1 MADDHNTVE
10 GDKSPPHS
18 QQQSEHSE
26 KKEDTVDYGKV
37 RPFPSR
43 DHRELRKRVW
53 VKPRPMSDDEKK
65 RIIANYEADFHDF
78 EKDAEE
84 AGILEEGGSNEG
96 SWDVDEDNPHG
107 IATKRVHFLRAD
119 LEAGLSPEEKAL
131 ARRQQLEQQTGE
143 EVSDDGWFAI
153 WSHETA
159 NDGMIE
165 RLRRWAA
172 GRDSVPVAYFNA
184 FIQKTYAATYDAITE
199 EDRLR
204 AQKLSMQIDYDA
216 RLEQDQKD
224 YDTRVARSRA
234 DAMAAAEVAL
244 LTKMIQDTLEQILEE
259 SRLQDEPPSVAFA
272 KAHAEASKALTDRTR
287 AEEAVDETTNRHIPP
302 NSQMMGE
309 KDGHLR
315 TAMNSLHAHLG
326 SQPSN
331 AASLYRLVDA
341 LLTSSGGRQESRQ
354 GLFDTQERLRQNAD
368 ERAKNALRVQNLG
381 FQHFIELEQQLHH
394 ATATVAQVQKD
405 LRDRDDE
412 RKNLW
417 LVVHSMENSM
427 MKQAVV
433 SINKYR
439 RLVAQRVRNNLSEQ
453 SHRLL
458 TEANKLER
466 SIYSFEQLSEVLQNT
481 TLPPPA
487 DIATRITD
495 ELTRIASLFESAPDS
510 IRSLASGLLDQ
521 EIEEESKSSERSA
534 EADTQAKLQVL
545 EDEVKQLSDDKRR
558 LEAQMLSIKDTTDIS
573 ALLDAQDADR
583 RRADEC
589 QREAQELHSQLRES
603 RLQGIATAREVQTRI
618 SAMQRSLNRAH
629 APSKVLERQAE
640 QAREE
645 CRTAELRAEIAE
657 AKVKD
662 LMATLQEVS
671 GDCMK
676 ILPQSETETTS
687 PTATATAAEVSDDKC
702 TRENH
707 RGQIERLTSEL
718 EKLKTKKE
726 GAASKASFAARRE
739 LENELRIKTLD
750 VERAKAELI
759 EVRESM
765 AVQVLAGVDERT
777 SGIWKELVA
786 SRIAANMS
794 NDEVGE
800 EVRSALERSL
810 DAHKVFNTKLLD
822 SNCELRR
829 LLSEH
834 NQAYARLQLARSGE
848 ALSGE
853 DFRGKLVELQQEV
866 AAILGRGEDD
876 VEAPATTTWG
886 QGQRQSVMRIQQVF
900 AGRPSAEEAAAGLM
914 SRPQIEAYWKY
925 LSFQRQ
931 RAQAVSALR
940 HADWHGAQARLD
952 KLDKWFEGAGP
963 WHQFY
968 RESEIQG
975 SLAFVR
981 AFCLARTSGDMR
993 KSGDVGWTVVRDASK
1008 QELERARNIC
1018 YSDGGDGVDESDILS
1033 GEETRYV
1040 QVWRNFGTR
1049 AEHEL
1054 DALFLRG
1061 NDGNEGAEGD
1071 E

>member
-10 GDKSPPHS
+10 GDKTPPHG

-26 KKEDTVDYGKV
+26 KKGDTVDYGKV

-43 DHRELRKRVW
+43 DQRELRKRVW
-53 VKPRPMSDDEKK
+53 AKPVPMNDGEKK

-107 IATKRVHFLRAD
+107 TATKRVHFLRAD
-119 LEAGLSPEEKAL
+119 LEAGPSPEEKAL
-131 ARRQQLEQQTGE
+131 ARRQQIEQQTGE
-143 EVSDDGWFAI
+143 EVSDADWFAI

-184 FIQKTYAATYDAITE
+184 FIQRTYAATYDAIAE

-224 YDTRVARSRA
+224 YDIRVARSRA
-234 DAMAAAEVAL
+234 DAMASAEVAL
-244 LTKMIQDTLEQILEE
+244 LTRMIQDTLGQIFEE
-259 SRLQDEPPSVAFA
+259 SRLQDEPHSVAFA
-272 KAHAEASKALTDRTR
+272 EAHADASNALADRMR
-287 AEEAVDETTNRHIPP
+287 AEEAVDETTTQHIPP
-302 NSQMMGE
+302 NPQMMRD
-309 KDGHLR
+309 KDGRLR
-315 TAMNSLHAHLG
+315 TAMNCLHAHLV

-331 AASLYRLVDA
+331 AASLDRLVDA

-354 GLFDTQERLRQNAD
+354 DLFDTQERLRQNAD

-394 ATATVAQVQKD
+394 ATTTVAQVQKD

-453 SHRLL
+453 SHKLL

-487 DIATRITD
+487 DIATRISD
-495 ELTRIASLFESAPDS
+495 ELARIASLFESAPDS

-545 EDEVKQLSDDKRR
+545 EDEVKKLSDDKRR

-583 RRADEC
+583 KRADEC

-603 RLQGIATAREVQTRI
+603 RRQGIATAREVQTRI
-618 SAMQRSLNRAH
+618 NAMQRSLNRAH

-645 CRTAELRAEIAE
+645 CRTAELRADIAE
-657 AKVKD
+657 AKAKD

-671 GDCMK
+671 GDFMK
-676 ILPQSETETTS
+676 ILPQSETETMS
-687 PTATATAAEVSDDKC
+687 PTATATAAEVSDDKY

-718 EKLKTKKE
+718 EKLKTEKE

-750 VERAKAELI
+750 MERAKAELV

-765 AVQVLAGVDERT
+765 AVQVLAGVEERT
-777 SGIWKELVA
+777 NGLWNDLVA
-786 SRIAANMS
+786 SGIAANMS

-834 NQAYARLQLARSGE
+834 NQAYARLQLARSVD

-876 VEAPATTTWG
+876 AEAPATTWG
-886 QGQRQSVMRIQQVF
+886 QGQRQSAMRIRQVF

-940 HADWHGAQARLD
+940 HADWCGALARLD
-952 KLDKWFEGAGP
+952 RLDKWLEGAGP
-963 WHQFY
+963 WHEFY

-993 KSGDVGWTVVRDASK
+993 RSGDAGWTVVQDASK
-1008 QELERARNIC
+1008 QELERARDIC
-1018 YSDGGDGVDESDILS
+1018 HGEGGDDVDESDVSS
-1033 GEETRYV
+1033 GEEIRYV
-1040 QVWRNFGTR
+1040 QVWRDFGTR

-1054 DALFLRG
+1054 DALSFLG
-1061 NDGNEGAEGD
+1061 G
-1071 E
+1071 